1 MDLGTCDFRNRSQ
14 NRGTRMRKN
23 GRRKTTL
30 NGVTGVT
37 RKKETFVTEE
47 TVKAGTRNSVTR
59 TRRSVGGRMTGTVE
73 SIAGR
78 RKRQLVKMLTEIG
91 GEEDRRSRR
100 RKKGS
105 EFQFLNLSAISFVF
119 DLNSISSIHSFLHS
133 GYLYSTPSRK
143 LLRGVLRPASAKENV

>member
-1 MDLGTCDFRNRSQ
+1 
-14 NRGTRMRKN
+14 MRKN

-30 NGVTGVT
+30 NVVTGVT
-37 RKKETFVTEE
+37 RKKETVVTEE
-47 TVKAGTRNSVTR
+47 TVKAGIRNSVTSTR

-73 SIAGR
+73 STAGR

-105 EFQFLNLSAISFVF
+105 EFQFLNFSAIVFELNFVHSF
-119 DLNSISSIHSFLHS
+119 ISSFRIFI
-133 GYLYSTPSRK
+133 
-143 LLRGVLRPASAKENV
+143 